1 MDADGSGSI
10 DRREFGDAMAS
21 LGFTLSTE
29 ELSALKGKFDSDGDG
44 KNKNTVNKRMQ
55 KKRKKKFGCALEKY
69 EKKHQIC

>member
-44 KNKNTVNKRMQ
+44 KNKNTVLNNKRMQ
-55 KKRKKKFGCALEKY
+55 KKEIRNLGVRLKN
-69 EKKHQIC
+69 